1 MRRIDTDNKL
11 VADRSFL
18 DELSDFVLRAPNS
31 IFLRGSDST
40 MNWTRLDFVTL
51 AGKLAAQLHTFGV
64 QRGDAIGLL
73 LGNVREYYLADV
85 ATLFVGG
92 VPVSLYPTSSAE
104 QLAYM
109 LNDAGISL
117 LFTESSHLAN
127 LVEQSERFAGLKLI
141 VVIDE
146 PPSRQQNS
154 YPWPVYSL
162 DILMQRV
169 HKELKLVDAA
179 AAAHPEE
186 LLTLVYT
193 SGTTGAPKGVRLTH
207 SNLLSAARNMGTLMQ
222 MAEGGR
228 VISWLPHAHVA
239 GRNGQYYCPV
249 IFGLEV
255 TLCPDPKLLPQY
267 LKIVRPTWFFAVPRV
282 WEKLKAGI
290 EAEFEKL
297 PPSVQADIHAA
308 MMTNLLLCNSP
319 DAADDLSAEAQAHL
333 LLVETTLFAPLRA
346 KIGLDQAKTLNTGT
360 APTPVHVLEF
370 FAGLG
375 LLVGDIFGATET
387 CACGTIGYPGSFRLG
402 SAGKVV
408 PGMEIKIA
416 TDGEILLRG
425 RPVMQDYHKQPEKTA
440 EALTDDNWYK
450 TGDVGRLDENAF
462 LWVTDRKKEL
472 IINSSGKNMS
482 PANIEAMIKSGH
494 PLIGQAC
501 VVGDRRPFNVALL
514 MLDPDYAAAWVSL
527 RGIDVS
533 MTELAQHPE
542 VQAAIA
548 EGVAIGNSR
557 LSRVEQI
564 KRYAILNAE
573 WHPGGEELTSTMK
586 LKRKAI
592 EDKYSAQIQH
602 LYESEQTF

>member
-1 MRRIDTDNKL
+1 MHRVDIDSKP
-11 VADRSFL
+11 VANRSFL

-31 IFLRGSDST
+31 IFLRCSDSA
-40 MNWTRLDFVTL
+40 MSWTRQDFVTL
-51 AGKLAAQLHTFGV
+51 AGKLAAQLNAFGV

-73 LGNVREYYLADV
+73 LGNVREYYLADA

-109 LNDAGISL
+109 LDDAGVSL
-117 LFTESSHLAN
+117 LFTESSHLPS

-141 VVIDE
+141 VTVDG
-146 PPSRQQNS
+146 PPSGQQDS
-154 YPWPVYSL
+154 YPWPVYNL
-162 DILMQRV
+162 DALLQQV
-169 HKELKLVDAA
+169 HNELKLADAA

-207 SNLLSAARNMGTLMQ
+207 ANLLSAARNMGTLMQ
-222 MAEGGR
+222 MVEGGR
-228 VISWLPHAHVA
+228 IISWLPHAHVA

-267 LKIVRPTWFFAVPRV
+267 LKTVRPTWFFAVPRV

-297 PPSVQADIHAA
+297 PRSVQADIQTA
-308 MMTNLLLCNSP
+308 MATNLLLCNSP
-319 DAADDLSAEAQAHL
+319 DATDDLSAEAQAHL
-333 LLVETTLFAPLRA
+333 LQVETTLFAPLRA
-346 KIGLDQAKTLNTGT
+346 KIGLDQAKALNTGT

-375 LLVGDIFGATET
+375 LPVGDIFGATET
-387 CACGTIGYPGSFRLG
+387 CACGTIGCPGSFRLG

-416 TDGEILLRG
+416 EDGEILLRG
-425 RPVMQDYHKQPEKTA
+425 RPVMRGYHKQPEKTA
-440 EALTDDNWYK
+440 EVLTDDGWYK
-450 TGDVGRLDENAF
+450 TGDVGRLDEDDF

-472 IINSSGKNMS
+472 IISSSGKNMS
-482 PANIEAMIKSGH
+482 PANIEAMLKSGH

-514 MLDPDYAAAWVSL
+514 MLDPDYVAAWAGL
-527 RGIDVS
+527 RGIVVP
-533 MTELAQHPE
+533 MEELAQHPE
-542 VQAAIA
+542 VQAAVA
-548 EGVAIGNSR
+548 EGIAIGNSR

-564 KRYAILNAE
+564 KRYTILNVE
-573 WHPGGEELTSTMK
+573 WHPGGDELTSTMK

-592 EDKYSAQIQH
+592 EHKYSAQIQH
-602 LYESEQTF
+602 LYGIEQTF